1 MIKNEDY
8 YSHDF
13 KVSFETWKKLNEIIA
28 EIDNNLSKKY
38 IKLDELNHYIANSI
52 IDGSEFDKLVIN
64 QRNEIAGK
72 IKGLIKAQLIIQ
84 NMIIGA
90 KND

>member
-8 YSHDF
+8 YSHEF
-13 KVSFETWKKLNEIIA
+13 KVSFETWKKFNEVIA
-28 EIDNNLSKKY
+28 EIDNILSSKY
-38 IKLDELNHYIANSI
+38 IELDHIKSFERKKDNMQVLLDYKQIQ
-52 IDGSEFDKLVIN
+52 LVG
-64 QRNEIAGK
+64 EIE
-72 IKGLIKAQLIIQ
+72 GLIKTQLIIQ